1 MVRERVVSRVGP
13 LLHAYPGPGRAWR
26 GRQPD
31 CGSRVGCGRGATVQR
46 CGASPGRFAV
56 RRFGAKDIVL
66 YWDRD
71 AFNTLHQNVLRSL
84 CVLSCPD
91 ADAQA
96 NAGDGS
102 AERPLDFDQA
112 RAYIDGAWRRRTG
125 LPSWR
130 ETVFA
135 CAFVPACAA
144 CRTQV
149 RVTTVYCLRRISFAT
164 AGEGCASPTPSLW
177 CGVTLVRDR
186 VARRVVGL
194 LLACPGPGRAWRGR
208 RVLLG
213 SHAGCAWGNLAR
225 RHGASP
231 GRFASTRM
239 RDKMT
244 NRLVQGQGCVHFT
257 RAC

>member
-1 MVRERVVSRVGP
+1 MSAASVPSSTLTPAPSAHGVDDNQIAEVASAVDVELRCNAVVQAP
-13 LLHAYPGPGRAWR
+13 A
-26 GRQPD
+26 
-31 CGSRVGCGRGATVQR
+31 GSRCADLGRKTSFCTGTGMHSIHYTR
-46 CGASPGRFAV
+46 TC
-56 RRFGAKDIVL
+56 
-66 YWDRD
+66 W
-71 AFNTLHQNVLRSL
+71 RSL

-102 AERPLDFDQA
+102 AERPLDFDQT

-244 NRLVQGQGCVHFT
+244 NRLVQVQGCVHFT